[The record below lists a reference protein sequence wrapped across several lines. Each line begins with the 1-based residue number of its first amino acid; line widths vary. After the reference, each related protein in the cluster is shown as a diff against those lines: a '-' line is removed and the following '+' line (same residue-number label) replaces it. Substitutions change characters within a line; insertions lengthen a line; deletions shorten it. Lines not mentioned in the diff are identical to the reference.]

1 VSEPSELPAPDAA
14 ARACEPRSERQH
26 GGVLLRVRD
35 LRVDYAGVVALRGVD
50 LDVAAGELVALVGA
64 NGAGK
69 SSLLAA
75 VSGLHRPVGGMV
87 EFLGTDVSRLPAHR
101 VARLG
106 AVLVPEGRRLFAQQ
120 TVRQNLMLGAYH
132 RPAAEAAADL
142 ERVYHLFPVLA
153 ERAAQRAGTLS
164 GGEQQM
170 VALGRAVMS
179 RPRLLML
186 DEPSLGI
193 APKYVKLIFQV
204 LAEIRAGGTTML
216 LVEQNLRAALDLA
229 DRAYVLQT
237 GSVVMSGPAAELAE
251 SDDVRRSY
259 LGL

>member
-1 VSEPSELPAPDAA
+1 MLK
-14 ARACEPRSERQH
+14 
-26 GGVLLRVRD
+26 VRD
-35 LRVDYAGVVALRGVD
+35 LRLDYGGVVALHGVD
-50 LDVAAGELVALVGA
+50 LDVEEGELVALVGA

-75 VSGLHRPVGGMV
+75 ASGLHRPIGGTVMFKGV
-87 EFLGTDVSRLPAHR
+87 DVTQMPAHM

-106 AVLVPEGRRLFAQQ
+106 AVLVPEGRHLFVHQ
-120 TVRQNLMLGAYH
+120 TVLQNLHLGAYYQPPD
-132 RPAAEAAADL
+132 RLAADL
-142 ERVYHLFPVLA
+142 DRVYQLFPILA

-170 VALGRAVMS
+170 VALGRALMS

-193 APKYVKLIFQV
+193 APKYTKMIFDV
-204 LAEIRAGGTTML
+204 LTEIRAGGTTML
-216 LVEQNLRAALDLA
+216 LVEQNLRAALELA

-237 GSVVMSGPAAELAE
+237 GSIVASGAASVLSASE
-251 SDDVRRSY
+251 DIRRAY

>member
-1 VSEPSELPAPDAA
+1 M
-14 ARACEPRSERQH
+14 
-26 GGVLLRVRD
+26 LRIRD
-35 LRVDYAGVVALRGVD
+35 LHLDYSGVIALRGVA
-50 LDVAAGELVALVGA
+50 LDVDEGELVALVGA

-69 SSLLAA
+69 SSVLAA
-75 VSGLHRPVGGMV
+75 ISGLHRPVRGSI
-87 EFLGTDVSRLPAHR
+87 EFLGRQISRLPAHR
-101 VARLG
+101 IARQG

-120 TVRQNLMLGAYH
+120 TVLQNLILGAYH
-132 RPAAEAAADL
+132 RPAAERGADL

-170 VALGRAVMS
+170 VALGRALMS

-193 APKYVKLIFQV
+193 SPKYTKMIFEV
-204 LAEIRAGGTTML
+204 LAEIRSGGTTML
-216 LVEQNLRAALDLA
+216 LVEQNLHAALNLA

-237 GSVVMSGPAAELAE
+237 GAMVTDGPAGELAA
-251 SDDVRRSY
+251 SDEVRRAY
-259 LGL
+259 LGM

>member
-1 VSEPSELPAPDAA
+1 MLK
-14 ARACEPRSERQH
+14 
-26 GGVLLRVRD
+26 VRD
-35 LRVDYAGVVALRGVD
+35 LHLDYGGVVALRGVD
-50 LDVAAGELVALVGA
+50 IDVAEGELVALVGA

-75 VSGLHRPVGGMV
+75 LSGLHRPVRGHI
-87 EFLGTDVSRLPAHR
+87 EFEGTDVTRLPAHR
-101 VARLG
+101 IARLG
-106 AVLVPEGRRLFAQQ
+106 AVLVPEGRRLFAHQ
-120 TVRQNLMLGAYH
+120 TVLQNLALGAYH
-132 RPAAEAAADL
+132 QPQEHRAGDL
-142 ERVYHLFPVLA
+142 DQVFRLFPVLA

-170 VALGRAVMS
+170 VALGRALMS

-193 APKYVKLIFQV
+193 SPKYTRMVFEV
-204 LAEIRAGGTTML
+204 LAEIRSRGTTML
-216 LVEQNLRAALDLA
+216 LVEQNLRAALELA

-237 GSVVMSGPAAELAE
+237 GSVVASGPATELAASE
-251 SDDVRRSY
+251 DVRKAY

>member
-1 VSEPSELPAPDAA
+1 M
-14 ARACEPRSERQH
+14 
-26 GGVLLRVRD
+26 LRIRD
-35 LRVDYAGVVALRGVD
+35 LHLDYAGVIALRGVD
-50 LDVAAGELVALVGA
+50 LDVAEGELVALVGA

-69 SSLLAA
+69 SSVLAA
-75 VSGLHRPVGGMV
+75 VSGLHRPVRGSI
-87 EFLGTDVSRLPAHR
+87 EFLGRQISRLPAHQ

-120 TVRQNLMLGAYH
+120 TVLQNLMLGAYH
-132 RPAAEAAADL
+132 RPTAERAADL
-142 ERVYHLFPVLA
+142 QRVYGLFPVLA

-170 VALGRAVMS
+170 VALGRALMS

-193 APKYVKLIFQV
+193 SPKYTAMVFKV
-204 LAEIRAGGTTML
+204 LSEIRANGTTML
-216 LVEQNLRAALDLA
+216 LVEQNLHAALDLA

-237 GSVVMSGPAAELAE
+237 GAMVTQGPAAELAA
-251 SDDVRRSY
+251 SADVRRAY
-259 LGL
+259 LGM

>member
-1 VSEPSELPAPDAA
+1 M
-14 ARACEPRSERQH
+14 
-26 GGVLLRVRD
+26 LRIRD
-35 LRVDYAGVVALRGVD
+35 LRLDYAGVIALRGVD
-50 LDVAAGELVALVGA
+50 LDVAEGELVALVGA

-69 SSLLAA
+69 SSVLAA
-75 VSGLHRPVGGMV
+75 VSGLHRPVRGSI
-87 EFLGTDVSRLPAHR
+87 EFLGRQISRLPAHQ

-120 TVRQNLMLGAYH
+120 TVLQNLMLGAYH
-132 RPAAEAAADL
+132 RPAAERTADL
-142 ERVYHLFPVLA
+142 QRVYGLFPVLA

-170 VALGRAVMS
+170 VALGRALMS

-193 APKYVKLIFQV
+193 SPKYTAMVFKV
-204 LAEIRAGGTTML
+204 LSEIRASGTTML
-216 LVEQNLRAALDLA
+216 LVEQNLHAALDLA

-237 GSVVMSGPAAELAE
+237 GAMVTQGPAAELAA
-251 SDDVRRSY
+251 SADVRRAY
-259 LGL
+259 LGM

>member
-1 VSEPSELPAPDAA
+1 MLTVSGL
-14 ARACEPRSERQH
+14 H
-26 GGVLLRVRD
+26 
-35 LRVDYAGVVALRGVD
+35 VDYAGVAALHGVD
-50 LDVAAGELVALVGA
+50 IEVDERELVALVGA

-75 VSGLHRPVGGMV
+75 VSGLHRPIRGRI
-87 EFLGTDVSRLPAHR
+87 EFQGTDIGRLPAYQ

-106 AVLVPEGRRLFAQQ
+106 VVLVPEGRRLFTQQ
-120 TVRQNLMLGAYH
+120 TVVQNLMLGAYH
-132 RPAAEAAADL
+132 RPPGERAADL
-142 ERVYHLFPVLA
+142 DRVYQLFPVLA
-153 ERAAQRAGTLS
+153 ERRRQRVGTLS

-170 VALGRAVMS
+170 VALGRALMS

-193 APKYVKLIFQV
+193 SPKYTRMVFDV
-204 LAEIRAGGTTML
+204 LAEIRASGTTIL

-237 GSVVMSGPAAELAE
+237 GQVVASGPADELAR

>member
-1 VSEPSELPAPDAA
+1 MLS
-14 ARACEPRSERQH
+14 
-26 GGVLLRVRD
+26 VRD
-35 LRVDYAGVVALRGVD
+35 LQLDYGGVVALRGVD
-50 LDVAAGELVALVGA
+50 LDVAEGELVALVGA

-75 VSGLHRPVGGMV
+75 ISGLHRPIR
-87 EFLGTDVSRLPAHR
+87 GTVTFQGVDVTRLAAHK

-106 AVLVPEGRRLFAQQ
+106 AVLVPEGRRLFAHQ
-120 TVRQNLMLGAYH
+120 TVLQNLHLGAYH
-132 RPAAEAAADL
+132 RTAAERAESLD
-142 ERVYHLFPVLA
+142 RVYALFPILA

-170 VALGRAVMS
+170 VALGRALMS

-193 APKYVKLIFQV
+193 SPKYTRLVFDV

-237 GSVVMSGPAAELAE
+237 GAVVATGAAADLAASE
-251 SDDVRRSY
+251 DVRRAY

>member
-1 VSEPSELPAPDAA
+1 MLK
-14 ARACEPRSERQH
+14 
-26 GGVLLRVRD
+26 VRD
-35 LRVDYAGVVALRGVD
+35 LHLDYGGVVALRGVD
-50 LDVAAGELVALVGA
+50 LDVAEGELVALVGA

-75 VSGLHRPVGGMV
+75 VSGLHRPIGGTV
-87 EFLGTDVSRLPAHR
+87 EFQGTDVTRLPAHK

-106 AVLVPEGRRLFAQQ
+106 AVLVPEGRRLFAHQ
-120 TVRQNLMLGAYH
+120 TVLQNLMLGAYH
-132 RPAAEAAADL
+132 QPQEQHEGDL
-142 ERVYHLFPVLA
+142 RRVYELFPVLK
-153 ERAAQRAGTLS
+153 ERAGQRAGTLS

-170 VALGRAVMS
+170 VALGRALMS

-193 APKYVKLIFQV
+193 SPKYTQLVFEV

-216 LVEQNLRAALDLA
+216 LVEQNLAAALELA

-237 GSVVMSGPAAELAE
+237 GRVVTSGPAAELAA
-251 SDDVRRSY
+251 SADVRKAY

>member
-1 VSEPSELPAPDAA
+1 MLK
-14 ARACEPRSERQH
+14 
-26 GGVLLRVRD
+26 VRD
-35 LRVDYAGVVALRGVD
+35 LRLDYGGVVALHGVD
-50 LDVAAGELVALVGA
+50 LDVAEGELVALVGA

-75 VSGLHRPVGGMV
+75 ISGLHRPIGGTV
-87 EFLGTDVSRLPAHR
+87 TFRGFDVTRMKAHM

-120 TVRQNLMLGAYH
+120 TVLQNLMLGAYH
-132 RPAAEAAADL
+132 QPPERLAGDL
-142 ERVYHLFPVLA
+142 DRVYQLFPILA

-170 VALGRAVMS
+170 VALGRALMS

-193 APKYVKLIFQV
+193 SPKYTQMVFEV
-204 LAEIRAGGTTML
+204 LAEIRASGTTML
-216 LVEQNLRAALDLA
+216 LVEQNLRAALELA

-237 GSVVMSGPAAELAE
+237 GSVVASGPADELSA
-251 SDDVRRSY
+251 SHDIRRAY

>member
-1 VSEPSELPAPDAA
+1 MMLEVRGVS
-14 ARACEPRSERQH
+14 
-26 GGVLLRVRD
+26 
-35 LRVDYAGVVALRGVD
+35 VDYAGVVALREVD
-50 LDVAAGELVALVGA
+50 LDVSDGELVALVGA

-75 VSGLHRPVGGMV
+75 ISGLHRPIGGSV
-87 EFLGTDVSRLPAHR
+87 RFQGREIGRLPAHR

-106 AVLVPEGRRLFAQQ
+106 AALVPEGRRLFAHQ
-120 TVRQNLMLGAYH
+120 TVRQNLLLGAYH
-132 RPAAEAAADL
+132 LRDAAEKAARLD
-142 ERVYHLFPVLA
+142 EVHQLFPILA
-153 ERAAQRAGTLS
+153 ERADQRAGTLS

-170 VALGRAVMS
+170 VAIGRALMTK
-179 RPRLLML
+179 PALLML

-193 APKYVKLIFQV
+193 SPKYAQAMFEV
-204 LAEIRAGGTTML
+204 LARLRERGTTML
-216 LVEQNLRAALDLA
+216 LVEQNLHAALRLA

-237 GSVVMSGPAAELAE
+237 GRIVRSGPADELAA

>member
-1 VSEPSELPAPDAA
+1 MLK
-14 ARACEPRSERQH
+14 
-26 GGVLLRVRD
+26 VRD
-35 LRVDYAGVVALRGVD
+35 LRLDYGGVVALHGVD
-50 LDVAAGELVALVGA
+50 LDVEDGELVALVGA

-75 VSGLHRPVGGMV
+75 VSGLHRPIGGTVMFKGV
-87 EFLGTDVSRLPAHR
+87 DVTPMPAHM

-106 AVLVPEGRRLFAQQ
+106 AVLVPEGRHLFVHQ
-120 TVRQNLMLGAYH
+120 TVLQNLLLGAYYQPPD
-132 RPAAEAAADL
+132 RLAADL
-142 ERVYHLFPVLA
+142 DRVYQLFPILA

-170 VALGRAVMS
+170 VALGRALMS

-193 APKYVKLIFQV
+193 SPKYTQMIFNV
-204 LAEIRAGGTTML
+204 LAEIRASGTTML
-216 LVEQNLRAALDLA
+216 LVEQNLRAALELA

-237 GSVVMSGPAAELAE
+237 GSIVTSGVARELSASE
-251 SDDVRRSY
+251 DVRRAY